1 MKKWLDIVAPQRAA
15 LLGGLRLAGH
25 TLLRAAAVQS
35 AVAAWL
41 LAALS
46 ALHPDAPKLF
56 ASLCSNL
63 LLQLPQ

>member
-1 MKKWLDIVAPQRAA
+1 MKWLAMYAAA
-15 LLGGLRLAGH
+15 LRPGLRLAGA

-41 LAALS
+41 VALLA

-63 LLQLPQ
+63 LLQVPL